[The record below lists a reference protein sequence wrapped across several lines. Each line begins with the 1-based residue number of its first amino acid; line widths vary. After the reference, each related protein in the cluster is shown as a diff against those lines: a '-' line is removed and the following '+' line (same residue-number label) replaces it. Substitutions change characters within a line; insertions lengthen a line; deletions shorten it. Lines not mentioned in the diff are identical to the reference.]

1 MFGCAIGRQPMPFY
15 TTSMTIILMGLE
27 RCILYVIMFSCF
39 TLILSTCGGSMR
51 FLFSGNLNY
60 LYHEYHGIRNSSM
73 TKTTTTSS
81 STTMGLG

>member
-51 FLFSGNLNY
+51 FYFL
-60 LYHEYHGIRNSSM
+60 EI
-73 TKTTTTSS
+73 
-81 STTMGLG
+81 